1 MSVQRK
7 KRRFSVLWLLLLVI
21 LAGAAL
27 ALALLRPKGD
37 AAQSLQTALDGYIET
52 SIANEAAE
60 SQPDTLDTAI
70 RAASRRCLRYSVV
83 TPFEQKLRS
92 ASGIVARTSLDAEKL
107 TEGLSADMQTLLAER
122 AAVTTRASDLYTENG
137 DVLPELYDELYG
149 KAITARLARA
159 EEYCRV
165 DQIPVSLSFTGGEWK
180 PDNLASLFT
189 GFPTRP
195 GYEENRRELKAEPI
209 HYTLPRTG
217 PGPAPNPACYGET
230 SDPAEIAALLET
242 PTAKR
247 LIGGQKTDFD
257 PRRDMLGRTIYYYLD
272 ETILTLV
279 WQQDEHGAIG
289 TFAEVFIADASQ
301 LRRKLADDTFGSYQ
315 YYYPSEFAAQTNA
328 VLACSGDF
336 YNSGR
341 SDYGL
346 YVYDGE
352 LMRFN
357 LSAGQSCLFS
367 GEGDMLFVYEN
378 QFADEEEARRFIRD
392 NDVQFSLTFGPV
404 IADGGQDVTPHDW
417 YFGEVTEGYA
427 RCAVGQLGKRHYLMM
442 TINVE
447 YPDHDVY
454 VTLRQA
460 ADSMLAHGCVNAYT
474 LDGGQTGSILIGG
487 RLINPVQF
495 GTERQMSDIF
505 YFATAL
511 PENA

>member
-7 KRRFSVLWLLLLVI
+7 KRRFPVFGLLLLLV
-21 LAGAAL
+21 LTAAAL

-37 AAQSLQTALDGYIET
+37 PAQRLQSSLDAWTKTMAA
-52 SIANEAAE
+52 EAALPPADGIGTE
-60 SQPDTLDTAI
+60 IDTAYQ
-70 RAASRRCLRYSVV
+70 RCLSFTVDG
-83 TPFEQKLRS
+83 PFEQKLRTAAGS
-92 ASGIVARTSLDAEKL
+92 VTRRSLDAARL
-107 TEGLSADMQTLLAER
+107 TAGLADDMQALLAER
-122 AAVTTRASDLYTENG
+122 AAQTTRSTDLYTESG
-137 DVLPELYDELYG
+137 DVLPEVYDSLYENALG
-149 KAITARLARA
+149 ARLSHA
-159 EEYCRV
+159 EDYCADERL
-165 DQIPVSLSFTGGEWK
+165 PVTLRYTGGDWTTELTALL
-180 PDNLASLFT
+180 PRE
-189 GFPTRP
+189 GFPEKP
-195 GYEENRRELKAEPI
+195 GYEENRGALKLEPI
-209 HYTLPRTG
+209 HYTLPPTG
-217 PGPAPNPACYGET
+217 PGPVPDPACYGET
-230 SDPAEIAALLET
+230 DDPQKIAALLET

-247 LIGGQKTDFD
+247 LIAGQKLDFD
-257 PRRDMLGRTIYYYLD
+257 PARDMLGRTIHYYLD
-272 ETILTLV
+272 ETILALV

-315 YYYPSEFAAQTNA
+315 YYTPSELAAQCNA
-328 VLACSGDF
+328 VLASSGDF

-341 SDYGL
+341 ADYGL

-352 LMRFN
+352 LMRCN
-357 LSAGQSCLFS
+357 LSAGQSCLFD

-392 NDVQFSLTFGPV
+392 NGVRFSLTFGPV
-404 IADGGQDVTPHDW
+404 IADQGQDVTPQDW

-487 RLINPVQF
+487 KLINPVQF
-495 GTERQMSDIF
+495 GYERQMSDIF

-511 PENA
+511 PN